1 MERQRLL
8 TEKLN
13 KAARAYY
20 LENTEV
26 MSNKEY
32 DALYD
37 ELSALEKESGITLSG
52 SPTQFVGYD
61 VVSELNKVRHA
72 YPALSLDKVKDKDA
86 LPAWIKDKEAVLSW
100 KLDGLT
106 IVLTYENGNLISGSY
121 QMEMVL
127 SEKMLRIM
135 PDSSEIFHYGS
146 RIIVIL

>member
-37 ELSALEKESGITLSG
+37 ELYALEKESGITLSG

-72 YPALSLDKVKDKDA
+72 YPALSLDKVKDREV

-106 IVLTYENGNLISGSY
+106 IVLTYENGNLIQAVTRGNGVVG
-121 QMEMVL
+121 EDVTHNARFFRNIPL
-127 SEKMLRIM
+127 
-135 PDSSEIFHYGS
+135 
-146 RIIVIL
+146 